1 MNAVIE
7 ITHYGA
13 NVTYVREATVS
24 PWLAGPIS
32 RQPSA
37 GGMLRGSWVSLAVA
51 AAPIELA
58 RSDGQ
63 SGGYSEPE
71 VGFEEIAINLLKGR
85 FCGIW
90 RATFQDTTLGSMC
103 FDEGDDVYWEGNS
116 DLSGSGSSLRGVS
129 TGIFRYI
136 SR

>member
-71 VGFEEIAINLLKGR
+71 VSFWEVLPLPIQGFFLDG
-85 FCGIW
+85 
-90 RATFQDTTLGSMC
+90 Q
-103 FDEGDDVYWEGNS
+103 Y
-116 DLSGSGSSLRGVS
+116 GSSFVRSDHAVTRLADHTPS
-129 TGIFRYI
+129 PIHSSI
-136 SR
+136 H

>member
-13 NVTYVREATVS
+13 NVTYVRKATVS

-58 RSDGQ
+58 RSDWQ

-71 VGFEEIAINLLKGR
+71 VGFWEVCHRR
-85 FCGIW
+85 FK
-90 RATFQDTTLGSMC
+90 D
-103 FDEGDDVYWEGNS
+103 
-116 DLSGSGSSLRGVS
+116 SS
-129 TGIFRYI
+129 
-136 SR
+136 

>member
-63 SGGYSEPE
+63 SGGYSESE
-71 VGFEEIAINLLKGR
+71 VGLGAMTSPVRCLPIRVCRLL
-85 FCGIW
+85 
-90 RATFQDTTLGSMC
+90 LG
-103 FDEGDDVYWEGNS
+103 
-116 DLSGSGSSLRGVS
+116 
-129 TGIFRYI
+129 
-136 SR
+136 

>member
-13 NVTYVREATVS
+13 NVTYVRKATVS

-58 RSDGQ
+58 RSDWQ

-71 VGFEEIAINLLKGR
+71 VGFGVVAASQLSSSPRLSFTAWPS
-85 FCGIW
+85 FCL
-90 RATFQDTTLGSMC
+90 QP
-103 FDEGDDVYWEGNS
+103 
-116 DLSGSGSSLRGVS
+116 
-129 TGIFRYI
+129 RYR
-136 SR
+136 SVV